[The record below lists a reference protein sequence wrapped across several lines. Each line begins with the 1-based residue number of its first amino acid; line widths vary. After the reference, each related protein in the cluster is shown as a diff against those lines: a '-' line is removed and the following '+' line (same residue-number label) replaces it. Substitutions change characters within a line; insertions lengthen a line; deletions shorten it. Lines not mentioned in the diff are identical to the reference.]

1 MKKER
6 NPFKLDV
13 VSIRLVKD
21 TPLCSGY
28 PINTPEDAVLLIGE
42 KLCEMDREVVC
53 VINMRADN
61 RPINCMFV
69 SIGTVNSALVHPR
82 ELFKSA
88 ILSNAAKLLI
98 VHNHPSG
105 NLIPSKE
112 DSILTD
118 RMTKLC
124 MYMEMPLIDHIIVG
138 GDNTEFF
145 SFKEKGILPNPKPVL
160 MSDYHNIDFSKECVA
175 ERGKAR

>member
-53 VINMRADN
+53 VINMRAD
-61 RPINCMFV
+61 M
-69 SIGTVNSALVHPR
+69 NSRLDVDD
-82 ELFKSA
+82 
-88 ILSNAAKLLI
+88 KLLNI
-98 VHNHPSG
+98 GITLV
-105 NLIPSKE
+105 
-112 DSILTD
+112 D
-118 RMTKLC
+118 R
-124 MYMEMPLIDHIIVG
+124 
-138 GDNTEFF
+138 
-145 SFKEKGILPNPKPVL
+145 
-160 MSDYHNIDFSKECVA
+160 
-175 ERGKAR
+175 